1 MWMKLLMNISV
12 GFSVPDKPLT
22 IWFEFIK
29 YVTKNEIMMEISL
42 SFLYPWN

>member
-1 MWMKLLMNISV
+1 MCMELLMNINM

-22 IWFEFIK
+22 IWFAFIK
-29 YVTKNEIMMEISL
+29 HDKNEIMMEMSL